1 MRLCPTFKTI
11 ALLCLAIGAAG
22 LLTTCSPP
30 APSAP
35 TPIVIT
41 VPVPVTVVT
50 SPTPP
55 QVTVQPTVVS
65 AVPSVTPTAPPVKS
79 TTPTVPKVTVP
90 VVITPVAL
98 TPPQIADKQ
107 TVPAITVMVTVK
119 FATKTPTMTP
129 PKVTVKPT
137 MTPTRTPTP
146 TPIPTRTLPP
156 EDCLPYSPAKLS
168 IVNEGAQGWL
178 LTDSSSRMLLL
189 DDQTDAQKA
198 LALAKRHTTHCF
210 IGRDNK
216 RSNRRDYIVEYWKGN
231 SGQTTTI
238 ASEDCIPYNRANLKI
253 VNEGANGWL
262 LTDGSSRMVM
272 LDDQQDA
279 ERALTMAKGYG
290 QQCFIG
296 RDNQRA
302 NRKDYIVTYWK

>member
-22 LLTTCSPP
+22 LLTACSPP

-41 VPVPVTVVT
+41 VPVPVTVVST
-50 SPTPP
+50 PTPP
-55 QVTVQPTVVS
+55 QVTVQPTVISVFVS
-65 AVPSVTPTAPPVKS
+65 A
-79 TTPTVPKVTVP
+79 TPTVPKVTVP

-98 TPPQIADKQ
+98 TPPQIAAKQ
-107 TVPAITVMVTVK
+107 TVPAVTVMVTVK

-137 MTPTRTPTP
+137 MSPPKVTAQLTVMPPP
-146 TPIPTRTLPP
+146 PIPTRTLPP
-156 EDCLPYSPAKLS
+156 EDCLPYTPAKLS

-178 LTDSSSRMLLL
+178 LTDSSSRMLML

-198 LALAKRHTTHCF
+198 LALAKRYTTHCF

-253 VNEGANGWL
+253 VDEGANGWL

-279 ERALTMAKGYG
+279 ERALTLAKGYG

-302 NRKDYIVTYWK
+302 NRRDYIVTYWK